1 MFTSYEFFDVYLR
14 HNLPVTEIKQFQFM
28 KESEELKAIVREK
41 YAEIAVE
48 SNRKKC
54 CCGDKE
60 PDYSMLNLDYTKMDG
75 YVEEADLKLGC
86 GIPTA
91 HAGISVGDRVL
102 DLGSGAGNDCFV
114 ARSIVG
120 ENGSVTGLDFTDE
133 MLEKA
138 RVNNRKMGFSNV
150 EFIQGD
156 IEQIPLPDDSY
167 DVVISNCVL
176 NLVPDKQKAFSE
188 IMRVLKPGG
197 HFCVSDIVLKGD
209 LPDDMREAAAL
220 YAGCVSGALQLENYI
235 QIVKDAGF
243 AKVEVKDERVNDLP
257 DEYFVQYVSSET
269 LQDYRESGAGIFSIT
284 VVGTK

>member
-1 MFTSYEFFDVYLR
+1 
-14 HNLPVTEIKQFQFM
+14 M
-28 KESEELKAIVREK
+28 KDSEKLKAIVREK
-41 YAEIAVE
+41 YADIAVE
-48 SNRKKC
+48 SNRNKC

-60 PDYSMLNLDYTKMDG
+60 PDYSMLNLDYTKLDG

-86 GIPTA
+86 GIPTE
-91 HAGISVGDRVL
+91 HAGIRQGDRVL

-120 ENGSVTGLDFTDE
+120 EEGFVTGLDFTDE

-138 RVNNRKMGFSNV
+138 QNNNRKMDFTNV
-150 EFIQGD
+150 EFIKGD
-156 IEQIPLPDDSY
+156 IENIPLPDDSY

-176 NLVPDKQKAFSE
+176 NLVPDKEQAFSE
-188 IMRVLKPGG
+188 IRRVLKPGG

-220 YAGCVSGALQLENYI
+220 YAGCVSGALQKEAYLR
-235 QIVKDAGF
+235 IVKDAGF
-243 AKVEVKDERVNDLP
+243 AEVEVKDERVNDLP
-257 DEYFVQYVSSET
+257 DAYFVQYVSSEA
-269 LQDYRESGAGIFSIT
+269 LQHYRESGAGIFSIT